1 MTWRLVKP
9 ILILPGN
16 VVVVIPALIL
26 WAAGETWYGAAA
38 LSVRDVTLWLGLAT
52 AVPALGLMVWTT
64 RLFATHGEGTPAPW
78 DPPRRLVVRGPYRH
92 VRNPMISG
100 VILFLIA
107 EILVSRAPA
116 LAGWAAVFAL
126 ANAVYFPLV
135 EEPALVRRHG
145 EAYRRYKRYVP
156 RWIPRLTPWRGA
168 GEA

>member
-26 WAAGETWYGAAA
+26 WAAGETSYGGAAP
-38 LSVRDVTLWLGLAT
+38 SVGDVTFWGGLVT
-52 AVPALGLMVWTT
+52 AVPALGLMAWTV

-78 DPPRRLVVRGPYRH
+78 DPPRRLVVLGPYRH

-107 EILVSRAPA
+107 ETLASRAPA
-116 LAGWAAVFAL
+116 LACWAVFFAV
-126 ANAVYFPLV
+126 ANAVYFPLF

-145 EAYRRYKRYVP
+145 EAYRRYKRCVP

>member
-1 MTWRLVKP
+1 M
-9 ILILPGN
+9 
-16 VVVVIPALIL
+16 
-26 WAAGETWYGAAA
+26 
-38 LSVRDVTLWLGLAT
+38 
-52 AVPALGLMVWTT
+52 
-64 RLFATHGEGTPAPW
+64 RLFATHGHGTPAPW
-78 DPPRRLVVRGPYRH
+78 DPPRRLVVLGPYRH

-100 VILFLIA
+100 VVLFLIA
-107 EILVSRAPA
+107 EALVSRAPA

-156 RWIPRLTPWRGA
+156 RWIPRLTPWRGD